1 MFNICKE
8 HPDFDLL
15 GTDHD
20 SCPSDALELPIL
32 PNMFGLTSLDYCLPG
47 KVPEDHID
55 FDIFFKDKDALDV
68 LDVSENVRLGEL
80 IYEEIADYSFMH
92 SSPFVSSSLIDAIKI
107 GEDFADEYLEKCL
120 KKVNHFFK

>member
-15 GTDHD
+15 GTDHE

-68 LDVSENVRLGEL
+68 LDVSENVSHAEKVHGVIFMLIGIVRVKSGLEL
-80 IYEEIADYSFMH
+80 CYSQ
-92 SSPFVSSSLIDAIKI
+92 
-107 GEDFADEYLEKCL
+107 
-120 KKVNHFFK
+120 